1 MPVVIIESNKINAD
15 KKRELVKSIT
25 EITAKIYE
33 LPEDTITVLIKE
45 LERENIGTGGKLLS
59 EIDDK

>member
-1 MPVVIIESNKINAD
+1 MPVVIIESNKINTD

-45 LERENIGTGGKLLS
+45 LERENIGSGGKLLS

>member
-1 MPVVIIESNKINAD
+1 MPVVIIESNKINTD
-15 KKRELVKSIT
+15 KKRKLVKFIT

>member
-1 MPVVIIESNKINAD
+1 MPVVIIESNKINTE

-33 LPEDTITVLIKE
+33 LPEDTVTILIKE
-45 LERENIGTGGKLLS
+45 LEKENVGVGGKLLS
-59 EIDDK
+59 EIIEK

>member
-1 MPVVIIESNKINAD
+1 MPVVIIESNKINTD

-33 LPEDTITVLIKE
+33 LPENTITVLIKE
-45 LERENIGTGGKLLS
+45 LERENIGSGGKLLS